1 MGNKSGKKEIFGK
14 DAELENDYFYL
25 VKQNLRRFYLNLKS
39 NDFNNSIALEKKN
52 FNKAAVMK
60 SNYSFQSQKKKKK
73 VRWKYYMI
81 NYFDK
86 QRRSGTLWY
95 SDIIHELR
103 SYVFVE
109 ENELLSRL
117 FYEDYEATTIPK
129 CLISINN
136 SIIENEK
143 IIENAKNK
151 KNPNNFLF
159 ESVSENSRND
169 NDFLFF
175 GNGSQMKTHN
185 SLSTINLTGVT
196 NNLGGSFGS
205 GTESES
211 SNELSRENKSNRK
224 RVKQIIKLFKS
235 HLLSKD
241 EKGNYIHPIYILIK
255 IFEKKISFVIR
266 AKVEEMME
274 ERETNENEYESN
286 LNLLTQEIVRQIQKF
301 IIKTQTACK
310 LFYSS
315 SCDLRCFFE
324 EKDELINLI
333 TSTLF
338 SIGTIHD
345 DIYSLF
351 SLVLER
357 SVEQFGEK
365 LHSLVDLTPL
375 ALGVSDKF
383 SLDESTIIAQNS
395 LKRNSNVGQEEDTES
410 DHVSLSN
417 SKKRITVSESR
428 MVELSK
434 EFHAKNEIN
443 GYNTVFKVIRSIANN
458 KIPIEKMMLVASI
471 SSEITECVNHFW
483 KGMDRYITS
492 QYLNINADELM
503 SLFIYAIVQAQFPE
517 ILIHMKI
524 ISEFTSKTTKGTM
537 IGYYN
542 TTMEAAIEYIQ
553 KGNCSKL
560 YKNQSISTSNDG
572 NNKINNDDE

>member
-1 MGNKSGKKEIFGK
+1 MGNKSGKNQIFGK
-14 DAELENDYFYL
+14 EAVLENDYFYL
-25 VKQNLRRFYLNLKS
+25 VKKNLRRFYLNLKS
-39 NDFNNSIALEKKN
+39 NNLNNLIALEKKK
-52 FNKAAVMK
+52 FTEATVMK
-60 SNYSFQSQKKKKK
+60 ANYFIQSQQKNKK

-81 NYFDK
+81 KYFDK
-86 QRRSGTLWY
+86 QRRKGTLWY
-95 SDIIHELR
+95 GDLIRELK
-103 SYVFVE
+103 SYIFVE

-117 FYEDYEATTIPK
+117 FYQDYEAITIPK

-136 SIIENEK
+136 SLIENEK
-143 IIENAKNK
+143 LIDDAKNK
-151 KNPNNFLF
+151 KSPYNFLF
-159 ESVSENSRND
+159 ESVSEKSKND
-169 NDFLFF
+169 NDFFLF
-175 GNGSQMKTHN
+175 GNDSQTKTHN
-185 SLSTINLTGVT
+185 SLSTINVTGVT

-205 GTESES
+205 GNESES
-211 SNELSRENKSNRK
+211 SNELSRDYKANRK
-224 RVKQIIKLFKS
+224 RVKRIIKLFKT
-235 HLLSKD
+235 HLLSRD
-241 EKGNYIHPIYILIK
+241 EKGNFIHPIYILIK

-266 AKVEEMME
+266 EKVKEMVEE
-274 ERETNENEYESN
+274 RGTNESEYESN

-315 SCDLRCFFE
+315 SCDLGCFFE

-333 TSTLF
+333 TSILF
-338 SIGTIHD
+338 SIGTISD

-351 SLVLER
+351 SLVLEN
-357 SVEQFGEK
+357 SVEQFSEK
-365 LHSLVDLTPL
+365 LHSLVDLPPL

-417 SKKRITVSESR
+417 SKKHITVSESR

-434 EFHAKNEIN
+434 EFHEKNEIN
-443 GYNTVFKVIRSIANN
+443 GYNTVFKIVRSIAKN

-492 QYLNINADELM
+492 QYLNINPDELM
-503 SLFIYAIVQAQFPE
+503 SLFIYVIVQAQFPE

-524 ISEFTSKTTKGTM
+524 ISEFTSKTTKATM

-542 TTMEAAIEYIQ
+542 TTMEAAIEFIQ

-560 YKNQSISTSNDG
+560 FKKQSISASNDC
-572 NNKINNDDE
+572 NNKIDNGE